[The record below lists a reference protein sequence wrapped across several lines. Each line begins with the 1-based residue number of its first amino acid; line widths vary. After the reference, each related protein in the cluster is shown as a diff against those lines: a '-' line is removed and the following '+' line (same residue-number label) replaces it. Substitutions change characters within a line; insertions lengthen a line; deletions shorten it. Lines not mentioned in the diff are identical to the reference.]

1 MDGTNQLIVVYMTS
15 AHWLLSLMAV
25 VIACRKRKRHAHA
38 PIGKISYG
46 LIEERDK
53 IKIEYLNNK
62 I

>member
-1 MDGTNQLIVVYMTS
+1 MTS
-15 AHWLLSLMAV
+15 AHWLLSMMAV

-46 LIEERDK
+46 LIEERDR